1 MMTNTSQ
8 KELVEV
14 PLADDLLCS
23 MKKRRGDAFS
33 PDLRLRH
40 DVGAKRALDDWFI
53 FERRVEDVA
62 APTSEHF
69 EPADLASRVRRD
81 DLSVLAVFF
90 PLREDVEGPAVLPDA
105 SYLLGA
111 RGARGHGHGT
121 CHEEELN
128 HASLPQFYVSRSG
141 RYRQG

>member
-40 DVGAKRALDDWFI
+40 DVGAKRPFDDGLI
-53 FERRVEDVA
+53 FERSVEDVA
-62 APTSEHF
+62 APTSEDF

-81 DLSVLAVFF
+81 DLRVLALLL
-90 PLREDVEGPAVLPDA
+90 PLRQDVEGPLVLGHAPDLLRAVRA
-105 SYLLGA
+105 W
-111 RGARGHGHGT
+111 RHGHGARDQ
-121 CHEEELN
+121 E
-128 HASLPQFYVSRSG
+128 
-141 RYRQG
+141 

>member
-90 PLREDVEGPAVLPDA
+90 PLRQNIEGPFVLGHAPDLLRAVR
-105 SYLLGA
+105 A
-111 RGARGHGHGT
+111 RRHGHGT
-121 CHEEELN
+121 CYE
-128 HASLPQFYVSRSG
+128 
-141 RYRQG
+141 